1 MWTHTHTTHTCTH
14 SHAHQTDTRTRALTP
29 RGRPAC
35 AHCWHTA
42 FPGTNR
48 LRGGLCRFE
57 RKRTLGRGGGAGVPG
72 GREELGLRRVPG
84 WQGRVQ
90 GGWAGTGGGPRGG
103 RAVSPRQ
110 SPGGAYKDGPAA
122 PASTGAPRRQ
132 EHQQALEHHFG
143 RSTTPEGAPPRKEH
157 QQARSSSPGAS
168 EGNVS
173 PGEPGSPHRQSP
185 HRPDAGGETNTASLR
200 PRSSRA
206 GHHSTGPQSLPPG
219 AKQPWEWGG
228 RGVPRCEKP
237 RDEDASRGGR
247 EHRAPAPRSG
257 RTGFR

>member
-1 MWTHTHTTHTCTH
+1 MCTQHTHTTHIHSQTCTTHARTCIHTCTH
-14 SHAHQTDTRTRALTP
+14 NTRALTRTHVHSHTHVQSHPHPHAVADAHTIYTHSLMWTHAHHTHVHPQPRTPDTRTRALTP

-72 GREELGLRRVPG
+72 GREELRLRRVPG

-90 GGWAGTGGGPRGG
+90 GGWPGTGGGPRGG

-143 RSTTPEGAPPRKEH
+143 RSTTPEGGPPRKEH
-157 QQARSSSPGAS
+157 HPGRSITPEGAPASTQQ
-168 EGNVS
+168 V
-173 PGEPGSPHRQSP
+173 
-185 HRPDAGGETNTASLR
+185 T
-200 PRSSRA
+200 
-206 GHHSTGPQSLPPG
+206 
-219 AKQPWEWGG
+219 
-228 RGVPRCEKP
+228 RCERRK
-237 RDEDASRGGR
+237 R
-247 EHRAPAPRSG
+247 ESW
-257 RTGFR
+257 